1 MSQNHRRVS
10 SVGKRTNSCSYR
22 KLTKT
27 ELVGILF
34 RQHKREMIRRGIIQ
48 DPADRP
54 PRYRF
59 DWAYGDITGEV
70 YADDRS
76 DARGMIKREL
86 GIRKKKRLPIEV
98 EIIRTINPLP
108 EDDKLITLENI
119 EQSQEYK
126 T

>member
-1 MSQNHRRVS
+1 MSQKHRRLY
-10 SVGKRTNSCSYR
+10 SVGKRTNNGSTR
-22 KLTKT
+22 KLTKD

-34 RQHKREMIRRGIIQ
+34 RRHKRDLIRRGIIQ

-59 DWAYGDITGEV
+59 DWVYGDITGVV

-98 EIIRTINPLP
+98 EITRTLNPVP
-108 EDDKLITLENI
+108 EDN
-119 EQSQEYK
+119 EQSKVCK